1 VLRLLPGFD
10 QYVLG
15 PGTEDPHVI
24 PAGRRTAVSRQAGWI
39 SPVVV
44 LGGVVSGTWVAK
56 DGEIRVAWFREAG
69 SVPSDALD
77 EEAARLSAILGRYL
91 RVSVSQA

>member
-1 VLRLLPGFD
+1 
-10 QYVLG
+10 
-15 PGTEDPHVI
+15 
-24 PAGRRTAVSRQAGWI
+24 
-39 SPVVV
+39 
-44 LGGVVSGTWVAK
+44 VVSGTWVAK

-69 SVPSDALD
+69 SVPSDALE